1 VHHSFENP
9 PSRLKFVL
17 EKNIS
22 LQLKISINKKLRNGL
37 AHGVVDRVIA
47 LYAALHIAAGRY
59 SQW

>member
-22 LQLKISINKKLRNGL
+22 LQLKISINKKIRNGL
-37 AHGVVDRVIA
+37 ANGVVDRVTA
-47 LYAALHIAAGRY
+47 LYAALHIAAGR
-59 SQW
+59 